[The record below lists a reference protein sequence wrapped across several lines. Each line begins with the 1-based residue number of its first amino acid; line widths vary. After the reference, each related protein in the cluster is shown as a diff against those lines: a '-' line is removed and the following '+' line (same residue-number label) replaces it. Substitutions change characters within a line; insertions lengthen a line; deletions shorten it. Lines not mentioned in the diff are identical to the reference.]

1 MYGALEPSMK
11 YVGQSDY
18 QHASEPRIGV
28 LLTNLGTP
36 EAPTAK
42 ALRPYL
48 KQFLWDPRV
57 VEVPRPIWWL
67 ILNGIIL
74 NTRPKRS
81 AEAYQTVWTERGSP
95 LLMHL
100 EDQVAGV
107 EQSLAS
113 RFGDRFIVRGAMR
126 YGAPAIHRVLD
137 EMFEAGME
145 QLVVLPLYPQY
156 GGPTTGSTYDE
167 VSSALTHRRWLP
179 SLRFVSSY
187 HDAPGY
193 IEAVANSIEAHWRTH
208 GRADKLILS
217 YHGMPK
223 RYLTEG
229 DPYHC
234 QCHKTSRL
242 IGEQLGLCTSE
253 MITTFQS
260 RFGREEWLQPYTD
273 ETLRALPEQGVAAV
287 QVVCPGF
294 SADCL
299 ETIEEIGMENRD
311 TFLEAG
317 GSRYEYI
324 PCLNAEPSHIAALT
338 DLVAAEVTGWLD
350 RPIDR
355 QNSARLAR
363 QMSANE

>member
-1 MYGALEPSMK
+1 MK
-11 YVGQSDY
+11 YLGQSDY
-18 QHASEPRIGV
+18 QHATAPRIGV

-42 ALRPYL
+42 ALKPYL

-81 AEAYQTVWTERGSP
+81 AEAYSAVWNERGSP
-95 LLMHL
+95 LLAHL

-107 EQSLAS
+107 SAHLTSQH
-113 RFGDRFIVRGAMR
+113 GDRFVVRGAMR
-126 YGAPAIHRVLD
+126 YGSPAIADVLT
-137 EMFEAGME
+137 EMFVAGV
-145 QLVVLPLYPQY
+145 QKLVVLPLYPQY
-156 GGPTTGSTYDE
+156 GGPTTGSTFDE
-167 VSSALTHRRWLP
+167 VSSDLTRRRWLP
-179 SLRFVSSY
+179 ALRFISSY
-187 HDAPGY
+187 HDDPRY
-193 IEAVANSIEAHWRTH
+193 ITAVADSIRAHWDAH
-208 GRADKLILS
+208 GRANKLVLS

-223 RYLTEG
+223 RYLLEG

-242 IGEQLGLCTSE
+242 IGEQLGLSDDQ

-273 ETLRALPEQGVAAV
+273 ETLEALPGQGVTAV

-311 TFLEAG
+311 IFLEAG
-317 GSRYEYI
+317 GTRYEYI
-324 PCLNAEPSHIAALT
+324 PCLNAQDGHLAALT
-338 DLVAAEVTGWLD
+338 DLINDELSGWLNTESD
-350 RPIDR
+350 PQRTD
-355 QNSARLAR
+355 QLAQKLGAAR
-363 QMSANE
+363 

>member
-1 MYGALEPSMK
+1 MK

-18 QHASEPRIGV
+18 QHTSEPRIGV

-81 AEAYQTVWTERGSP
+81 AEAYRAVWTDRGSP

-107 EQSLAS
+107 EQALQS

-126 YGAPAIHRVLD
+126 YGAPAIHKVLD

-167 VSSALTHRRWLP
+167 VSSTLTQRRWLP

-187 HDAPGY
+187 HDDAGY
-193 IEAVANSIEAHWRTH
+193 IAAVSQSIEAHWRAH
-208 GRADKLILS
+208 GRAEKLILS

-242 IGEQLGLCTSE
+242 IGEQLGLGTSE

-273 ETLRALPEQGVAAV
+273 ETLRGLPEQGVASV

-317 GSRYEYI
+317 GARYEYI
-324 PCLNAEPSHIAALT
+324 SCLNAEPGHIEALA
-338 DLVAAEVTGWLD
+338 DLITAELTGWLD

-355 QNSARLAR
+355 ETSARLA
-363 QMSANE
+363 QEMEAVD

>member
-1 MYGALEPSMK
+1 MK
-11 YVGQSDY
+11 YVGQADY
-18 QHASEPRIGV
+18 QHQSEPRIGV

-42 ALRPYL
+42 ALKPYL

-81 AEAYQTVWTERGSP
+81 AEAYRAVWNERGSP
-95 LLMHL
+95 LLAHL

-107 EQSLAS
+107 SERLQS

-126 YGAPAIHRVLD
+126 YGAPAIADVLTD
-137 EMFEAGME
+137 MFDAGM
-145 QLVVLPLYPQY
+145 QKLVVLPLYPQY

-167 VSSALTHRRWLP
+167 VSGDLTRRRWLP
-179 SLRFVSSY
+179 SFRFISSY
-187 HDAPGY
+187 HDDPRY
-193 IEAVANSIEAHWRTH
+193 IGAVADSIRKHWDEH
-208 GRADKLILS
+208 GRAERLLLS

-242 IGEQLGLCTSE
+242 IGEALGLAESE
-253 MITTFQS
+253 MLTTFQS

-273 ETLRALPEQGVAAV
+273 ETLQALPEQGVKSV
-287 QVVCPGF
+287 QIICPGF

-299 ETIEEIGMENRD
+299 ETIEEIDMENRE
-311 TFLEAG
+311 TFLAAG
-317 GSRYEYI
+317 GTRYEYI
-324 PCLNAEPSHIAALT
+324 ACLNAQPGHLDALT
-338 DLVAAEVTGWLD
+338 DLLVDELGTWLD
-350 RPIDR
+350 AASDPETSVER
-355 QNSARLAR
+355 ARALGAAR
-363 QMSANE
+363 